1 MADFPRRGQIHWV
14 DFDPIK
20 GSEQGG
26 RRPAL
31 IVSNEIANQHSSV
44 VVVVPLTTSPQKKS
58 YPQNVSFP
66 ANNPLPEAGTAYCG
80 QVRTVS
86 KERLDGYRADASKEQ
101 MAAIDKALAVAL
113 GLQAPRL
120 A

>member
-1 MADFPRRGQIHWV
+1 MADFPRRGQIHWI

-31 IVSNEIANQHSSV
+31 IVSNEIANQHSPI
-44 VVVVPLTTSPQKKS
+44 VVVVPLTTTPQKKR

-66 ANNPLPEAGTAYCG
+66 ANDPLPEAGTAYCG

-86 KERLDGYRADASKEQ
+86 KERLDGYQADASKEQ
-101 MAAIDKALAVAL
+101 MVAIDKALAIAL
-113 GLQAPRL
+113 GLQIPRL